1 MALNSSPRDLYDV
14 AILGAGPAGLSA
26 AVYAAR
32 QGLATAVVAGS
43 IGGQAMWARHVD
55 NYIGWQLITGAELMD
70 RFREHVSQFDVDC
83 FDGKLVNAVVPTADG
98 FEIFTREGLSL
109 RSRTVII
116 ATGRALNR
124 LAIPGEDEFL
134 GRGVSYCAT
143 CDAPFFSGKAV
154 VVVGPG
160 ESAADAALQLVSVG
174 ASAITVVNEAP
185 LTAPEAVLEKLSA
198 EPRIETRFGV
208 RPVRIEGD
216 GQVGAL
222 VVERDGIE
230 ERVEAQGV
238 FIESGAISAS
248 EFAMGLVELNDAG
261 EIVVGK
267 DQLTSTPGIY
277 AAGDVTD
284 LFGKQIVLAAG
295 QGARAAM
302 AAGRD
307 LKRRWRPSAATPP
320 GAEST

>member
-1 MALNSSPRDLYDV
+1 MTSPQRDPRERYDV
-14 AILGAGPAGLSA
+14 VIVGAGPAGLSA

-43 IGGQAMWARHVD
+43 MGGQAMWARRVD
-55 NYIGWQLITGAELMD
+55 NYIGWQLISGPQLME

-83 FDGKLVNAVVPTADG
+83 FEGNLVNAIVPADDG
-98 FEIFTREGLSL
+98 FDLYTREGLSL
-109 RSRTVII
+109 RASAVII
-116 ATGRALNR
+116 ATGRAVNR
-124 LAIPGEDEFL
+124 LAIPGEDELL

-143 CDAPFFSGKAV
+143 CDAAFFAGKEV

-160 ESAADAALQLVSVG
+160 ESAADAALQLVCVG
-174 ASAITVVNEAP
+174 ASKVTLVSQSPVVAP
-185 LTAPEAVLEKLSA
+185 DAVLEKVAA
-198 EPRIETRFGV
+198 EPRIETRFGGK
-208 RPVRIEGD
+208 PVRIEGNVQVTGLVLEVD
-216 GQVGAL
+216 GV
-222 VVERDGIE
+222 E
-230 ERVEAQGV
+230 ERIAAAGV

-248 EFAMGLVELNDAG
+248 EFAMGLVELNDKG
-261 EIVVGK
+261 EIVVDK
-267 DQLTSTPGIY
+267 DQQASTLGVY

-307 LKRRWRPSAATPP
+307 LKRR
-320 GAEST
+320 

>member
-1 MALNSSPRDLYDV
+1 MTSPDPAPRGRYDV
-14 AILGAGPAGLSA
+14 VIVGAGPAGLSA

-32 QGLATAVVAGS
+32 QGLTTAVVAGS

-55 NYIGWQLITGAELMD
+55 NYIGWQLVTGPELME

-83 FDGKLVNAVVPTADG
+83 FDGNLVNAIVPAEDG
-98 FEIFTREGLSL
+98 FDVFSREGLSL
-109 RSRTVII
+109 KAAAVII
-116 ATGRALNR
+116 ATGRAINR
-124 LAIPGEDEFL
+124 LAIPGEDELL

-143 CDAPFFSGKAV
+143 CDAAFFSGKEV

-160 ESAADAALQLVSVG
+160 ESAADAALQLVRVG
-174 ASAITVVNEAP
+174 ATKVTLVNSVPVVAP
-185 LTAPEAVLEKLSA
+185 DAVLEKLA
-198 EPRIETRFGV
+198 DEPRIETRFGG

-216 GQVGAL
+216 GQVAGLVLEVDGA
-222 VVERDGIE
+222 E
-230 ERVEAQGV
+230 ERIPAAGV

-248 EFAMGLVELNDAG
+248 EFAMGLVELNDKG

-267 DQLTSTPGIY
+267 AQQASTPGVY

-307 LKRRWRPSAATPP
+307 LKRR
-320 GAEST
+320 